1 MAEKKIQPKRPTSD
15 EPAAGTRK
23 AEKTSAKRGHASACT
38 PSGSTRKRVHAKRVA
53 RRRRSDLR
61 PNSHPEARALGPGFV
76 LCRGCWRVARPPRR
90 G

>member
-23 AEKTSAKRGHASACT
+23 AEKTSAKRVTQSACT
-38 PSGSTRKRVHAKRVA
+38 PSGSTQSAFTPSGCTP
-53 RRRRSDLR
+53 RRSDLR

-76 LCRGCWRVARPPRR
+76 LCRGCWRVAHPPRR